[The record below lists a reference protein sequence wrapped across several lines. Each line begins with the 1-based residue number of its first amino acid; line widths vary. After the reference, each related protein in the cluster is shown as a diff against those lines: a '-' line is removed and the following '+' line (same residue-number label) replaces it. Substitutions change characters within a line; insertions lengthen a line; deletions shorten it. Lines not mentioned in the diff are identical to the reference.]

1 MTFLISAHLAS
12 SSILHIFGQPKKNVL
27 RTNWRT
33 NELIDGLTDGHPLLE
48 SWVTTK
54 NHEKSWVTNNGML
67 KHYFPITIPQKYS
80 FHWFLFLL
88 AKFFLM
94 NQDSVL
100 FICHPFGS
108 HYASIFLTQNS
119 LLLITLSLITLSQSR
134 YWQSVCMLSNQS
146 MKSFSQYGYAY
157 EQGRIRAVGQGL

>member
-1 MTFLISAHLAS
+1 
-12 SSILHIFGQPKKNVL
+12 
-27 RTNWRT
+27 
-33 NELIDGLTDGHPLLE
+33 
-48 SWVTTK
+48 
-54 NHEKSWVTNNGML
+54 ML

-108 HYASIFLTQNS
+108 HYASIFLTRNS
-119 LLLITLSLITLSQSR
+119 LLLITLSLISLSQSR

-146 MKSFSQYGYAY
+146 MKSFPNTVTHMNKAVFVLLGRGSNNTVYTVGWFLGWSTCYYREMPAQLTSPPPVPTGWIAPSEPDLNRQAGYMSSPPRY
-157 EQGRIRAVGQGL
+157 WC